1 MTNQEKLLSVIL
13 AKVANMD
20 LVAGANGTIK
30 LNTGDTWFGS
40 AKAVCFSE
48 DATITT
54 MNDSNGNTK
63 IAYFTSSTYNVKAGD
78 IFVAHGMNSGARLVA
93 LEVSAGTGMIVL

>member
-1 MTNQEKLLSVIL
+1 MAKLSKEEAAHLSTL
-13 AKVANMD
+13 D
-20 LVAGANGTIK
+20 LISGGNGTIK
-30 LNTGDTWFGS
+30 LNTGDAWVGS

-63 IAYFTSSTYNVKAGD
+63 AAYFTSATYDVKAGD

>member
-1 MTNQEKLLSVIL
+1 MTNQEKLLSVVL

-20 LVAGANGTIK
+20 LVAGANGTTK
-30 LNTGDTWFGS
+30 LNTGDSWTGE
-40 AKAVCFSE
+40 ARAICFSE
-48 DATITT
+48 DATVTT

-63 IAYFTSSTYNVKAGD
+63 TAYFTSATYAVKAGD